1 MNIGL
6 VKILRTLGD
15 NSAEDISSKIQNG
28 ADSITA
34 NVTEPLLFSL
44 VLKVVFIILLT
55 YILARVIKFLF
66 KIEQE
71 RYKEDITGR
80 FIGNTLILI
89 IYACGLTI
97 AFNQIPQL
105 NNVTNTL
112 IAGSGIEALAIS
124 LAAQESLNNI
134 VSGAFIALFKPFK
147 VGDRITLV
155 KNDITGTVEDITLR
169 HTILKT
175 YNNSRL
181 VVPNAT
187 MNQEMLQNSNLIDS
201 RVSAF
206 LDVYVSYE
214 SDLNKAIEIMADVVG
229 NHPYYIDVRTDEEMQ
244 VKPKVE
250 VQVREF
256 GEYSILM
263 RANMWTTTVKEN
275 FEACSD
281 ARIKI
286 KEQFIA
292 SGISFPYKNIQF
304 MNNKM
309 LKI

>member
-44 VLKVVFIILLT
+44 VLKVVFIILLKN
-55 YILARVIKFLF
+55 IQARGIKFLF

-112 IAGSGIEALAIS
+112 IAGSGIAALAIS

-292 SGISFPYKNIQF
+292 SGISFPYTNIQF